1 MHQLQWRTRS
11 CPVWKKE
18 KEVVT
23 LKYTSGLSFP
33 EARKIVET
41 RHKMGVSYASVSKAS
56 TEHVQRK
63 EAQTQTAE
71 AAVQTDNSESL
82 KSQEK
87 STSLTNNTQ
96 EPTASSKPSTKK
108 QSGTQVQAKAPSSP
122 GQRRNKSP
130 TKVLSDRLP
139 KGSDDQI
146 RQFNCFGFLDDDM
159 EAEDSQAESNINRQ
173 GRIIKLN
180 NKKLKDTHFQCS
192 VVFLLFSIF
201 S

>member
-1 MHQLQWRTRS
+1 
-11 CPVWKKE
+11 
-18 KEVVT
+18 
-23 LKYTSGLSFP
+23 
-33 EARKIVET
+33 
-41 RHKMGVSYASVSKAS
+41 MGVSYASVSKAS
-56 TEHVQRK
+56 AEHVQRK
-63 EAQTQTAE
+63 DAQTQTVD

-122 GQRRNKSP
+122 SQRRNKSP

-146 RQFNCFGFLDDDM
+146 TQLNCFGFLDDDM

-180 NKKLKDTHFQCS
+180 NNK
-192 VVFLLFSIF
+192 
-201 S
+201 